1 MTENSQGKEPA
12 VDQLFGHS
20 RFGVVWHRFFDG
32 AISGFVAG
40 AALQPLQVIKTSMQ
54 VSPIDK
60 LEQKEKMDT
69 NFGRMLKSSHHKH
82 YRLLT
87 FREATKLIYQ
97 REGFT
102 GYYRGFLPSTLKN
115 SLNAG
120 TYFSSLHFFVNFFRK
135 ADMFSE
141 HANNSISSALART
154 IQSTICN
161 PLVVIKTRL
170 EVLGFQEYNGTLDAM
185 YKIAAN
191 EGMGGF
197 FTGLKVSLIRDVP
210 FSGVYYPI
218 YEHCKNVTARIAGF
232 DNEFGKFESESAG
245 A

>member
-1 MTENSQGKEPA
+1 MTENSQPNQGGRDRNFA
-12 VDQLFGHS
+12 STTFGQTL
-20 RFGVVWHRFFDG
+20 HRFFDG
-32 AISGFVAG
+32 AISGCVAG

-60 LEQKEKMDT
+60 LEQQEKMDT
-69 NFGRMLKSSHHKH
+69 NFGRMLKSSSHKH

-97 REGFT
+97 REGIG

-120 TYFSSLHFFVNFFRK
+120 TYFSSLHYFILFFQK
-135 ADMFSE
+135 TGLLSE

-154 IQSTICN
+154 LQSTLCN

-170 EVLGFQEYNGTLDAM
+170 EVLGFQEYNGTTDAII
-185 YKIAAN
+185 KIARN
-191 EGMGGF
+191 EGLGGF

-218 YEHCKNVTARIAGF
+218 Y
-232 DNEFGKFESESAG
+232 
-245 A
+245 